1 MPKAKDKNKEIE
13 KKEQVETLL
22 EEKKAAAPL
31 PVVDNGEFSNWL
43 DTAKFGQLYRVAN
56 VFADSGEM
64 VPEHFRGNHAACMIA
79 VQMAFRLKV
88 DPLMFLQKSYIV
100 KGKPGIE
107 ATLAISLANTHGPF
121 EGSIK
126 YRIEGTPG
134 MTDSSCTAWAIMK
147 DSGEVCEMPFTWE
160 DAVSPGWASKDNWKK
175 TPRLMMMYR
184 SAMWLI
190 RTHCPEVILGLHSN
204 DELSDSD
211 NIIDASEVNITSAT
225 KKLESIREEK
235 EAGEAEVLEAD
246 PVTSDEKQPEEEP
259 KQESKASEEPDQDPG
274 PDQDEEQTSLLDQG
288 QDQEKVEPKPI
299 DPLTVTWKLGAGKS
313 EAFLSAIIAIGWN
326 TAHVEQR
333 IKITGADLG
342 KKSQAEFDTWIIN
355 WGKAMD
361 SDEDRAAFLAMC
373 GCVPPK

>member
-1 MPKAKDKNKEIE
+1 
-13 KKEQVETLL
+13 
-22 EEKKAAAPL
+22 
-31 PVVDNGEFSNWL
+31 
-43 DTAKFGQLYRVAN
+43 
-56 VFADSGEM
+56 
-64 VPEHFRGNHAACMIA
+64 MIA

-126 YRIEGTPG
+126 YKIEGTPG
-134 MTDSSCTAWAIMK
+134 MVESSCTAWAIMK
-147 DSGEVCEMPFTWE
+147 DTGEICEMPFTWE

-225 KKLESIREEK
+225 KKLESIREEPV
-235 EAGEAEVLEAD
+235 EQEPEVLEAD
-246 PVTSDEKQPEEEP
+246 PVNSDEKEPEMKVESEVVGNEIEEGLLPEEEQP
-259 KQESKASEEPDQDPG
+259 
-274 PDQDEEQTSLLDQG
+274 SLLDQEEENAG
-288 QDQEKVEPKPI
+288 PKPI
-299 DPLTVTWKLGAGKS
+299 DPLTVTWKLGGGKS
-313 EAFLSAIIAIGWN
+313 AAFLSAVIATGWN
-326 TAHVEQR
+326 TVHVEQR
-333 IKITGADLG
+333 IKITGAELG

-373 GCVPPK
+373 GCAPPK